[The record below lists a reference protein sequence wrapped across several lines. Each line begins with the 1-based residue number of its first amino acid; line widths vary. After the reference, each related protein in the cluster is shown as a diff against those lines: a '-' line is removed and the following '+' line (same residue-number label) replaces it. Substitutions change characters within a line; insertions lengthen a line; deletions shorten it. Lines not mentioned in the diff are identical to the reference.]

1 MQPKLANVTKSTWL
15 TAKQREA
22 WRSLNVMFMQLNAEL
37 ERRLLQH
44 SNLSY
49 SDYLVLVV
57 LTEQPEDRM
66 RLFELGDALGWEKS
80 RLSHHLTRMEARGL
94 VKKVKCDSDRRGLFV
109 EVTKK
114 GLAEITEVA
123 PHHVQDVRELF
134 ISHVTADEIETI
146 SKFSDRVLQNFDAQ

>member
-1 MQPKLANVTKSTWL
+1 MTKSTWL

-44 SNLSY
+44 SDLSY

-66 RLFELGDALGWEKS
+66 RLFELGDSLGWEKS

-114 GLAEITEVA
+114 GLAKITEVA
-123 PHHVQDVRELF
+123 PRHVQDVRELF
-134 ISHVTADEIETI
+134 ISRVSADELAVIATAT
-146 SKFSDRVLQNFDAQ
+146 DRVLAGFPNADQQSR